1 MIFICTLDKRKPQES
16 FPVLIVPLESE
27 LFIWGLLTTFYFYF
41 YICVG
46 QDVAVIL
53 MLR

>member
-27 LFIWGLLTTFYFYF
+27 LFILGLLTTFYFYF

-46 QDVAVIL
+46 QDAAIIL